1 MAKAVARWGINPT
14 RPIATTNIRLVTVPL
29 ARGGSWAYLRICWM
43 FTDTATIT
51 RPARVAETL
60 AAVMKKL
67 AQDSRVLAGITV
79 PCYTAGPS
87 GTIPGQLP
95 GGEMAAFKSDFM
107 RIVHERGM
115 VHQASDAARLDELLS
130 TAIRTAYI
138 GFDCTA
144 DSLHVGH
151 LLQIMLLRWWQKTG
165 HKPIAL
171 MGGGTTKV
179 GDPSGRDETRQLLTT
194 QQIDANMAEIKKSFA
209 NYLTFGNG
217 PTDAVMANNAEW
229 LDTLLYIPLLRDVG
243 RHFSVNRMLTM
254 DSVKL
259 RLERDQPLSFL
270 EFNYMIL
277 QSYDFVELYR
287 RHRCILQMGGSDQW
301 GNIVMGADLGR
312 RMENAELFALTSP
325 LLATAS
331 GAKMGKTA
339 SGAIWLSPKRLSPYD
354 FWQYWRNTEDAD
366 VGRFL
371 RLFTELPL
379 TEIAR
384 LEKLDGQEINEAKK
398 VLATAVT
405 ALAHGDAAA
414 EQAVDTART
423 TFEEG
428 GKAESLPTVSVP
440 RAQLA
445 QGIAAFELFHQAG
458 LAASRTEA
466 RKLIKGGGGR
476 LNDKPIASDTAV
488 VTESDLGSD
497 GTMKL
502 SAGRKRH
509 VLVRPA

>member
-1 MAKAVARWGINPT
+1 M
-14 RPIATTNIRLVTVPL
+14 TN
-29 ARGGSWAYLRICWM
+29 
-43 FTDTATIT
+43 
-51 RPARVAETL
+51 
-60 AAVMKKL
+60 
-67 AQDSRVLAGITV
+67 
-79 PCYTAGPS
+79 
-87 GTIPGQLP
+87 
-95 GGEMAAFKSDFM
+95 FKSDFM

-115 VHQASDAARLDELLS
+115 VHQCSDAARLDEMLS
-130 TAIRTAYI
+130 SGIRTAYI

-179 GDPSGRDETRQLLTT
+179 GDPSGRDETRQLLTNE
-194 QQIDANMAEIKKSFA
+194 QIDANMASIKTSFA
-209 NYLTFGNG
+209 NYLTFGDG
-217 PTDAVMANNAEW
+217 PTGAVMANNADW
-229 LDTLLYIPLLRDVG
+229 LDKLLYIPLLRDVG

-277 QSYDFVELYR
+277 QSYDFVELHK
-287 RHRCILQMGGSDQW
+287 RHNCIVQMGGSDQW

-312 RMENAELFALTSP
+312 RMAGADLFALTSP

-339 SGAIWLSPKRLSPYD
+339 AGAVWLNPTRLSAYD
-354 FWQYWRNTEDAD
+354 FWQYWRNAEDAD

-379 TEIAR
+379 PEIAR
-384 LEKLDGQEINEAKK
+384 LEALNGQEVNDAKK
-398 VLATAVT
+398 ILATEVT
-405 ALAHGDAAA
+405 RLAHGTAAA
-414 EQAVDTART
+414 ELAAETARR

-428 GKAESLPTVSVP
+428 AKADALPTIDVP
-440 RAQLA
+440 RARFA
-445 QGIAAFELFHQAG
+445 TGIPAFELLHEAG
-458 LAASRTEA
+458 LVESRTEA

-476 LNDKPIASDTAV
+476 LNDKPIAGDAAMVGET
-488 VTESDLGSD
+488 DLDGS
-497 GTMKL
+497 GTLKL

-509 VLVRPA
+509 VLVRAI